1 MGVESVRKELS
12 DRLPDYELIRD
23 VVAGSRAIKAKR
35 EKYLPHPDPLDTSR
49 AGQLRYSDYIARAVF
64 YPATGRTLRGLVG
77 MVFDKDPAI
86 EAPPRLQPVVMD
98 AAGDGMHI
106 DQQAKKTLND
116 VVAIGRRGLFT
127 DYPER
132 TGPTTVAEAET
143 GNVRPT
149 ILTIEAENIINW
161 RFETFGARKLL
172 TLVVIKEQYVK
183 EDDGFTATEETRYR
197 VLRLQRQGAGR
208 VYTQELW
215 EGSDSAPTR
224 TFTPTDGAGKPWD
237 EIPFVFVGALN
248 NEPTVDDPPMLDLA
262 ELNKHHYQNSA
273 DYEES
278 VFLVGQPTPVFAG
291 LTKDWVE
298 TVFREETE
306 DGHGQVRVENKV
318 RLGSRAAVPLPAG
331 GTASL
336 LQADPN
342 TMAFEAME
350 HKEKQMIAVGA
361 KLIENTGTQQTATEA
376 TIDSVL
382 DNSVLATA
390 ANNVSTAYRI
400 ALQWAWRYMTGAVV
414 DDDKVI
420 DYKLN
425 TDFAGKLL
433 SAQDRQQII
442 TAWQNRAITYTEM
455 RWNMR
460 RTGIAYLSDDEAKAE
475 SDTERQDS
483 ISFEADAAA
492 ALADATGTAP
502 TNGPPQKNA
511 PPTKGKPPK
520 TKA

>member
-23 VVAGSRAIKAKR
+23 VVAGSRAVKAKR
-35 EKYLPHPDPLDTSR
+35 EKYLPNPDPLDTSR
-49 AGQLRYSDYIARAVF
+49 SGQLRYQDYLARAVF

-86 EAPPRLQPVVMD
+86 EVPDRLKPVVMD

-106 DQQAKKTLND
+106 DQQAKKTLSD
-116 VVAIGRRGLFT
+116 VMAIGRRGLFT

-132 TGPTTVAEAET
+132 SGPTTVAEASA

-172 TLVVIKEQYVK
+172 TLVVIKEQYIK
-183 EDDGFTATEETRYR
+183 EDDGFVAEEATRYR
-197 VLRLQRQGAGR
+197 VLRLSRQGDGANTRR
-208 VYTQELW
+208 VYTVSLY

-224 TFTPTDGAGKPWD
+224 SFTPTDGAGKPWD
-237 EIPFVFVGALN
+237 EIPFEFIGSLN
-248 NEPTVDDPPMLDLA
+248 NEPAVDDPPMLDLA
-262 ELNKHHYQNSA
+262 ELNKHHFLNSA

-291 LTKDWVE
+291 LSKEWVT
-298 TVFREETE
+298 TVFREETD
-306 DGHGQVRVENKV
+306 DGHGNIRVENKV
-318 RLGSRAAVPLPAG
+318 RLGSRAAVPLPEG
-331 GTASL
+331 GSAAL

-350 HKEKQMIAVGA
+350 HKEKQMIALGA

-376 TIDSVL
+376 SLDAVL

-390 ANNVSTAYRI
+390 ANNVSTAYRK
-400 ALQWAWRYMTGAVV
+400 ALQWAWRYMSGAVV
-414 DDDKVI
+414 NDDKII

-442 TAWQNRAITYTEM
+442 QAWQNRAITYTEM

-460 RTGIAYLSDDEAKAE
+460 RTGIAYLTDEEAKTE
-475 SDTERQDS
+475 SDSEREES

-492 ALADATGTAP
+492 ALSNAAG
-502 TNGPPQKNA
+502 GPPQRPT
-511 PPTKGKPPK
+511 PPKGKPPK
-520 TKA
+520 EA

>member
-1 MGVESVRKELS
+1 MGVESVRKELT
-12 DRLPDYELIRD
+12 DRLPDYELVRD
-23 VVAGSRAIKAKR
+23 VVAGSRAVKAKK
-35 EKYLPHPDPLDTSR
+35 EKYLPHPDPLDVSK
-49 AGQLRYSDYIARAVF
+49 AGQLRYQDYIARAVF

-86 EAPPRLQPVVMD
+86 EVPDRLQPVVMD

-127 DYPER
+127 DYPET
-132 TGPTTVAEAET
+132 TGPTTVAQQIA
-143 GNVRPT
+143 GDVRPM

-161 RFETFGARKLL
+161 RFETFGSRKLL

-183 EDDGFTATEETRYR
+183 TDDGFVAVEATRFR
-197 VLRLQRQGAGR
+197 VLRLTKQGNAR
-208 VYTQELW
+208 IYTQELW
-215 EGSDSAPTR
+215 EDGDSAPTH

-237 EIPFVFVGALN
+237 EIPFEFVGALN
-248 NEPTVDDPPMLDLA
+248 NEPTVDDPPLLDLA

-291 LTKDWVE
+291 LTKDWVT
-298 TVFREETE
+298 TVFREETD
-306 DGHGQVRVENKV
+306 DGHGGVRVENKV
-318 RLGSRAAVPLPAG
+318 RLGSRAAVPLPEG
-331 GTASL
+331 GSANL

-350 HKEKQMIAVGA
+350 HKEKQMIALGA

-376 TIDSVL
+376 SLDAVL

-390 ANNVSTAYRI
+390 ANNVSTAYRK

-442 TAWQNRAITYTEM
+442 QAWQNRAITYTEM

-460 RTGIAYLSDDEAKAE
+460 RTGVAYLTDDEAKAE
-475 SDTERQDS
+475 SDSEREES

-492 ALADATGTAP
+492 ALTEATGGTPPAK
-502 TNGPPQKNA
+502 GPPS
-511 PPTKGKPPK
+511 KGKPPK
-520 TKA
+520 KA